1 MTTLI
6 YVLVMFT
13 GPTWAGSLEIHRT
26 TDPVRCE
33 AIAAQLKPFG
43 RYECHTLVKP

>member
-1 MTTLI
+1 MNLI
-6 YVLVMFT
+6 YILILFT
-13 GPTWAGSLEIHRT
+13 SQNWHGSTEIYQT

-33 AIAAQLKPFG
+33 AIAAQLKQFG